1 MKVRKC
7 KLMKLHYNLK
17 DRGRGR
23 GRGRGRVQ
31 STEYRKVKI
40 QQANDEKQ

>member
-23 GRGRGRVQ
+23 GRGRVQ
-31 STEYRKVKI
+31 STEK
-40 QQANDEKQ
+40 

>member
-7 KLMKLHYNLK
+7 KLMKLHYKLK
-17 DRGRGR
+17 DRGR

-31 STEYRKVKI
+31 STEK
-40 QQANDEKQ
+40 

>member
-7 KLMKLHYNLK
+7 KLMKLHYNFK
-17 DRGRGR
+17 DRGR

-31 STEYRKVKI
+31 STEK
-40 QQANDEKQ
+40 